1 MGLFVKKTTPIST
14 VQYVTIGAEQT
25 KLVVG
30 LGNIGKKYE
39 LNRHNIGFLCVED
52 IVKREGGAFKEKSAF
67 KSDIAEVKIGNTRVI
82 FIKPNT
88 LMNLSGEAVQAVK
101 NFYKLD
107 NKNILIIQDELDQQ
121 FGSIRF
127 RVGGG
132 SAGHNGIK
140 SVSSHIGEDY
150 ARIRIGIL
158 NDTKQNQDTADFV
171 LKNFSSD
178 EQTHFK
184 ALFNEVNSLVNE
196 FVFTDNLPPDTRK
209 FI

>member
-39 LNRHNIGFLCVED
+39 LNRHNIGFLCVDD
-52 IVKREGGAFKEKSAF
+52 IVKREGGSWKEKTAF
-67 KSDIAEVKIGNTRVI
+67 KSDIAEVKMGNTRVI

-88 LMNLSGEAVQAVK
+88 LMNLSGEAVQTVK